1 MCTSPAFLSVG
12 VVADLTDART
22 YDMPPSTHVRNLYGC
37 SVTAQ
42 ILEDTASAMVRARLL
57 VLCKLLEQVWVGWGG
72 AFACTPALSACMLIF
87 ACQMCVLQVKSGLK
101 DVGYVY
107 VNSDD
112 CWMSFNRSVD
122 GSQVRIQFLALSV

>member
-1 MCTSPAFLSVG
+1 
-12 VVADLTDART
+12 
-22 YDMPPSTHVRNLYGC
+22 
-37 SVTAQ
+37 
-42 ILEDTASAMVRARLL
+42 
-57 VLCKLLEQVWVGWGG
+57 
-72 AFACTPALSACMLIF
+72 
-87 ACQMCVLQVKSGLK
+87 MCVLQVKSGLK